1 MNNNTISAIFT
12 IFQDYNAFQLQQYEW
27 TWDEFCKKV
36 ESPKIYPTKEHMP
49 LIKMASFGDIR
60 SEGKSLRN
68 NANIIEVYGIEGDYD
83 AGLVSIQEAQA
94 RLEKHG
100 IEALLYT
107 SPSWK
112 EDFPKW
118 RVICPFSAAKEPEE
132 RELHLAM
139 LNTALGGILAPE
151 SFTLSQ
157 SYFIGRTDAPYQV
170 IRVHG
175 EYIDFKVNDWQPT
188 YKASKTII
196 VNETGEVIR
205 SKLDLTKLVSNIL
218 NGEQWHDSL
227 RDLACHYVATGVKRN
242 SAIEILEGM
251 MNVITVRD
259 QRWTDRFNDI
269 PNLVNSAY
277 AAFGLQEFKQEIGVV
292 VNSDPE
298 LLPDFIIDKNG
309 KIDKTQGNL
318 LKLLSQYDLRYDNFR
333 AASMITIDETTRP
346 VEDEDYT
353 RIQYIAEKMGFKAMP
368 KEMIR
373 DNVHMLCMNHPYD
386 SAIEWGKSLQWDGI
400 ERCKHL
406 LHTYFGAEENAY
418 TTAASMYITTAMG
431 GRLMVAGIKADA
443 AIVLVGEQGVGKTM
457 AIQALSPFDDNFVE
471 ISLQTRDADLSR
483 HLRGKLIGELAELSG
498 LQTKEAED
506 IKAWMSRTT
515 EEWTPKY
522 MEFTK
527 TFKRRLTLWGSTNNY
542 EFLSDHT
549 GNRRWLPIVVKT
561 PQAHLIKKDCLQIWA
576 EAIYLFEKHGVLWEE
591 AQKLADPVRETFFS
605 EDPLHESVVE
615 YLVQNAHFSKFKG
628 QEIWTSIN
636 PFKEFDKKAQNQIG
650 RIMTKLGYKNKS
662 IRQQVKVGDAIQSRV
677 TRMFTKD

>member
-12 IFQDYNAFQLQQYEW
+12 IFHDVNAFKSQQYEW
-27 TWDEFCKKV
+27 TWDDFCKKV
-36 ESPKIYPTKEHMP
+36 ESPKIYPTKEQMP
-49 LIKMASFGDIR
+49 LIKMASFGDNKT
-60 SEGKSLRN
+60 SKGSLRHN
-68 NANIIEVYGIEGDYD
+68 DNVIEVYGIEGDYD
-83 AGLVSIQEAQA
+83 AGQVTMEEAQA
-94 RLEKHG
+94 RLIRYG

-112 EDFPKW
+112 KEFPKW
-118 RVICPFSAAKEPEE
+118 RVICPFSTAKEPEE
-132 RELHLAM
+132 RALHLAM

-175 EYIDFKVNDWQPT
+175 EYIDFKENDWQPT

-205 SKLDLTKLVSNIL
+205 SKLDLSHLVSNIL
-218 NGEQWHDSL
+218 SGEQWHDSL

-251 MNVITVRD
+251 MNVITHRD
-259 QRWTDRFNDI
+259 QRWHDRFNDI

-292 VNSDPE
+292 VNSDPD

-333 AASMITIDETTRP
+333 AASMITIDAMTRP

-368 KEMIR
+368 KEMVR

-386 SAIEWGKSLQWDGI
+386 SAIEWGKSLQWDGV

-418 TTAASMYITTAMG
+418 TTAASLYIATAMG

-576 EAIYLFEKHGVLWEE
+576 EAIYLFEQHGVLWEE

-605 EDPLHESVVE
+605 EDPLQESVVE
-615 YLVQNAHFSKFKG
+615 YLAQNAHFSKFKG
-628 QEIWTSIN
+628 QEIWSAIN

-662 IRQQVKVGDAIQSRV
+662 IRQQVKVGDAVQSRV